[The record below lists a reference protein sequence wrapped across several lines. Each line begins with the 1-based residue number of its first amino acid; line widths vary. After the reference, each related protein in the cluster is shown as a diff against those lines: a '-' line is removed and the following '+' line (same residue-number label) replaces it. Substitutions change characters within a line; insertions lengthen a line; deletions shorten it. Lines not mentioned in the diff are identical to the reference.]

1 MSSTCQRALSVVD
14 LIVGGIWPRLSCPT
28 IMVSKL
34 NYSKWDNLELSDDSD
49 IEVHPNV
56 DKRSFIRWK
65 QRDIH
70 EKREMRKIQ
79 RSHYEAEH
87 RTNVAVAPILEEL
100 CKATEK
106 EGSKFYSREVS
117 RLSAGRQERG
127 NKDGPDGPTLDD
139 IVLSLLLQINEEEDV
154 AKARETPQ
162 LDQALANALKTHI
175 YKLATRTKELETL
188 LKEMDDE
195 DRRKITSESLRDGW
209 NSSHVTKSDDLP
221 PQTQQ
226 KPSGKTKVQ
235 HVETLNPGASSVSQ
249 PATAN
254 DSEEEEEEDSPSI
267 TPVMKAFASLPSALK
282 SVPISMEKFP
292 PGFNPATQLNLNA
305 FEKMFDFLS
314 AHKELLRSEYGTSD
328 ALLLQAFESQMAGQK
343 SLARMC
349 TEKALLVQYCNQL
362 GKDGVNLFFQ
372 RMMQT
377 DGRAAVVFLNDV
389 LSTYTRISSR
399 ADVMKEKYKDE
410 GEGVEQIQLMA
421 EDPNTVISFQI
432 PEGPP
437 PENIKLEGEGADKLD
452 PSQVHEWL
460 QRRWDI
466 FVGFDEDF
474 RRALETKNLDTVNQ
488 ALGRMPVEKA
498 EMVVQDLDRA
508 GILNFSSTEIRDE
521 TGKT

>member
-1 MSSTCQRALSVVD
+1 
-14 LIVGGIWPRLSCPT
+14 
-28 IMVSKL
+28 MVSKL

-56 DKRSFIRWK
+56 DKRSFIRW
-65 QRDIH
+65 
-70 EKREMRKIQ
+70 
-79 RSHYEAEH
+79 
-87 RTNVAVAPILEEL
+87 
-100 CKATEK
+100 
-106 EGSKFYSREVS
+106 
-117 RLSAGRQERG
+117 QERG

-249 PATAN
+249 VATAN
-254 DSEEEEEEDSPSI
+254 DSEEEEEDSPSI

>member
-1 MSSTCQRALSVVD
+1 MGAPSVAKRVWV
-14 LIVGGIWPRLSCPT
+14 LGPVFVVPR
-28 IMVSKL
+28 IMVNKL

-79 RSHYEAEH
+79 RSHFEAEH

-139 IVLSLLLQINEEEDV
+139 IVLSLLLQINEEEEV
-154 AKARETPQ
+154 KKAHETPN
-162 LDQALANALKTHI
+162 LDQALVTALRKHI
-175 YKLATRTKELETL
+175 SKLATRTKELETL
-188 LKEMDDE
+188 LKEMEDE
-195 DRRKITSESLRDGW
+195 DQRKITSDSLHDGW
-209 NSSHVTKSDDLP
+209 NSSHVTKFNDP
-221 PQTQQ
+221 PAQTQQ
-226 KPSGKTKVQ
+226 KTSGKTKVQ
-235 HVETLNPGASSVSQ
+235 HVETLNSGPSISQ
-249 PATAN
+249 LATAN
-254 DSEEEEEEDSPSI
+254 DSEEEEEEDIPSL
-267 TPVMKAFASLPSALK
+267 TPVMKTFASLPSALK
-282 SVPISMEKFP
+282 SVPISTEKFP
-292 PGFNPATQLNLNA
+292 PGFNPATHLNLDA
-305 FEKMFDFLS
+305 FGKMFDYLS
-314 AHKELLRSEYGTSD
+314 AHKELLRSDYGTSD
-328 ALLLQAFESQMAGQK
+328 ALLVQAFESQMAGQK
-343 SLARMC
+343 VLARMC

-372 RMMQT
+372 RMMKT

-389 LSTYTRISSR
+389 LSTYNRISSR
-399 ADVMKEKYKDE
+399 AEVMKEKYKDE

-421 EDPNTVISFQI
+421 EDPNTVITFQV

-452 PSQVHEWL
+452 PVQVREWL

-466 FVGFDEDF
+466 FAGFDEDF
-474 RRALETKNLDTVNQ
+474 RRALETKNLDKVNQ

-498 EMVVQDLDRA
+498 ETVVQDLDRA

-521 TGKT
+521 TGKA